1 MKGMQKFTKVM
12 LTVSGVVFASSAAVA
27 HPAGSHEIGVPHV
40 LTSVDHVATFL
51 AIGVVAGIIVMSRNV
66 YAVWIANGV
75 LAAFLVAET
84 AMHAQSAGLLF
95 GLEVAVAGAALAL
108 GAWRATTLLSRR
120 KTAPINQ
127 KNR

>member
-1 MKGMQKFTKVM
+1 M
-12 LTVSGVVFASSAAVA
+12 LTVPAMVFASSAAVA
-27 HPAGSHEIGVPHV
+27 HPAGTHEIGVPHV
-40 LTSVDHVATFL
+40 LMSVEHVATFL
-51 AIGVVAGIIVMSRNV
+51 AIGIVAGIIVMSRNV
-66 YAVWIANGV
+66 YSLWIANGV

-84 AMHAQSAGLLF
+84 VMHAQSAGLLF

-120 KTAPINQ
+120 KAAPINQ